1 METLLDF
8 HFWCGYKKM
17 TDIDRNV
24 DWFELIFN
32 KSPLA
37 LFRKMFMMPRRYDSL
52 FDSDDFL
59 SNLKVQ
65 RQQLGCEL
73 DVRENDKQYTV
84 VVDLPGFKQENLNIE
99 VTDENM
105 VHIHAKRES
114 EEAKEGEKY
123 IVKERSAAE
132 FTRAFR
138 LPKDVK
144 HTEVNASFEN
154 GVLQLEIPKAEKQIP
169 QRSKV

>member
-1 METLLDF
+1 
-8 HFWCGYKKM
+8 
-17 TDIDRNV
+17 
-24 DWFELIFN
+24 
-32 KSPLA
+32 
-37 LFRKMFMMPRRYDSL
+37 MFMMPRRFNSL
-52 FDSDDFL
+52 FDTDNFMP
-59 SNLKVQ
+59 NLKVQ
-65 RQQLGCEL
+65 RSQMGCEL
-73 DVRENDKQYTV
+73 DVKEDDKQYTI
-84 VVDLPGFKQENLNIE
+84 VVDLPGFKQENLDIE

-138 LPKDVK
+138 LPNDVK
-144 HTEVNASFEN
+144 HTEVNASFQN
-154 GVLQLEIPKAEKQIP
+154 GVLQLEIPKAEKLVP